1 MGKFFGT
8 DGIRGYAGEAPLDE
22 PTIERIGYS
31 LAKELAA
38 RLGRAP
44 QIIIGRDTR
53 ESGDWI
59 EAALARGAITA
70 KADVKSAGFIT
81 TPGVAYVTR
90 ALEADAGVVISASH
104 NPYHDNGIKIFAPSG
119 QKLDDAAEQAIER
132 DLEAFQAGGQGS
144 GDWPPI
150 VDAIIYTDASLKEK
164 YLAFLRDEIG
174 AGVDLSGQKLVVD
187 CANGAS
193 YELAPKLFE
202 SLGAKLTVINAD
214 PSGRNINLDC
224 GSLHPERLQRA
235 VLAAK
240 ADAGLAFDGDA
251 DRLLM
256 VDERGQLV
264 DGDQVLFVMAEYF
277 AARGK
282 LAGDRVVA
290 TVMSNMGL
298 EVALAERNV
307 TLIRTAVG
315 DKNVLDE
322 LLKNGGSIG
331 GEQSGHIIFPE
342 ISLAGDGMIT
352 ALEILR
358 VMVESKRSLS
368 ELASGFARYPQV
380 VLNVRVARKPPLD
393 SIAPVKEAMAKVEDE
408 LAGKGRL
415 LVRYS
420 GTENLARVMIEGQD
434 EASIRR
440 QAESLVQL
448 LKENLG

>member
-8 DGIRGYAGEAPLDE
+8 DGIRGYAGESPLDE

-31 LAKELAA
+31 LAKELTA

-59 EAALARGAITA
+59 EAAVARGAITA

-90 ALEADAGVVISASH
+90 VLKADAGVVISASH

-119 QKLDDAAEQAIER
+119 QKLDDVTEQAIER
-132 DLEAFQAGGQGS
+132 DLEADAGEF
-144 GDWPPI
+144 PPI
-150 VDAIIYTDASLKEK
+150 VDAIVYTDASLKEK
-164 YLAFLRDEIG
+164 YLSFLRDEIG
-174 AGVDLSGQKLVVD
+174 AGLNLKGLKLVID

-193 YELAPKLFE
+193 SELAPKLFE
-202 SLGAKLTVINAD
+202 MLGAELNVINAD
-214 PSGRNINLDC
+214 PNGRNINLNC
-224 GSLHPERLQRA
+224 GSLHPETLQRA

-256 VDERGQLV
+256 VDEKGELV
-264 DGDQVLFVMAEYF
+264 DGDRVLFVMAEYF
-277 AARGK
+277 AAQGK
-282 LAGDRVVA
+282 LNGNRIVA

-298 EVALAERNV
+298 EVALAERNI
-307 TLIRTAVG
+307 TLVRTAVG
-315 DKNVLDE
+315 DKNVLEE

-331 GEQSGHIIFPE
+331 GEQSGHVIFPE

-352 ALEILR
+352 GLEVLR
-358 VMVESKRSLS
+358 VMAESKRTLS
-368 ELASGFARYPQV
+368 ELASGFTRYPQV
-380 VLNVRVARKPPLD
+380 IVNVRVARKPPLD
-393 SIAPVKEAMAKVEDE
+393 SIATVKEAMTKVENE

-434 EASIRR
+434 ETTIRE
-440 QAESLVQL
+440 QAEL
-448 LKENLG
+448 LARLIKENMG